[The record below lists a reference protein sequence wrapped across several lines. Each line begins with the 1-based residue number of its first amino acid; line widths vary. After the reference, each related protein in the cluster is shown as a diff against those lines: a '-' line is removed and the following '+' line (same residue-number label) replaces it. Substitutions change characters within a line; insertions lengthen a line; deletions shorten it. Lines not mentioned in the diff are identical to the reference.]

1 MISGKALTESG
12 KRLTNWKPQHKM
24 NESFR
29 SGYVSFVGRPNVGKS
44 TLLNVVLGQKIAIVA
59 DRQQTTRNRI
69 LGIKNLPGAQII
81 FVDTP
86 GIHKPK
92 HALGDIMLRTAREV
106 LSEMDLVVFVTEP
119 GSLEKDRPVLD
130 ALNNHKKPVILLLN
144 KIDKAKK
151 PELLTLIVSYRNVF
165 SFKEIIPVSAVRHDG
180 IDLFLEK
187 VLENLPYGPQYYTD
201 DLVTDQM
208 ERFMVSEIIRE
219 KIIKNTSEEIPH
231 SVAAEVTTWTEK
243 KNGLFVIGA
252 NIYVEREGQKGIIIG
267 NKGQMLKHIGTMAR
281 LEIEKLL
288 DSKVFLE
295 LRVKVKKGW
304 RDDNKMLNELGYR

>member
-1 MISGKALTESG
+1 
-12 KRLTNWKPQHKM
+12 M
-24 NESFR
+24 NASFR

-69 LGIKNLPGAQII
+69 VGIKNCPGAQII

-86 GIHKPK
+86 GIHKPR

-106 LSEMDLVVFVTEP
+106 LREMDLVVFVTEP
-119 GSLEKDRPVLD
+119 GSFDEDRPVLES
-130 ALNNHKKPVILLLN
+130 LKNLKKPVMLLLN

-151 PELLTLIVSYRNVF
+151 PELLTLIDAYRNLF
-165 SFKEIIPVSAVRHDG
+165 SFKEIIPVSAVKHDG
-180 IDLFLEK
+180 IGLFLEK
-187 VLENLPYGPQYYTD
+187 VLEYLPYGPQYYND

-231 SVAAEVTTWTEK
+231 SVATEVITWTEK

-267 NKGQMLKHIGTMAR
+267 NKGHMLKHIGTMAR

-288 DSKVFLE
+288 DAKVFLE

-304 RDDNKMLNELGYR
+304 RDDNTMLTELGYR